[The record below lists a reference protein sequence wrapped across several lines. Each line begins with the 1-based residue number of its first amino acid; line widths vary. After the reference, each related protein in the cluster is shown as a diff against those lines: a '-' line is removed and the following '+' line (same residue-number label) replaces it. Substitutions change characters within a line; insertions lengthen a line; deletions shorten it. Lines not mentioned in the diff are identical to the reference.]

1 MTRRKTNTILQI
13 LAATYP
19 DASTRLHYDNL
30 YQLMVAV
37 VLSAQCTDEQVNKV
51 TPALFKHYPD
61 INSLANADLNELE
74 KLINGVG
81 LFRAKAKNLKA
92 AAIIIQER
100 FNGQIPDQFEDLLT
114 LPGIGRKTANVIIS
128 VGFGKPGLA
137 VDTHVQRV
145 ANRTGMA
152 RAKTPHQ
159 TEVQL
164 KQNIDPQDWNQTH
177 HLLIF
182 HGRQICKARNPLCD
196 VCPIEKYCEKNL
208 EMNK

>member
-1 MTRRKTNTILQI
+1 MILQI
-13 LAATYP
+13 LATAYP
-19 DASTRLHYDNL
+19 HASTRLHYDDL

-51 TPALFKHYPD
+51 TPALFERYPD
-61 INSLANADLNELE
+61 INSMAEAELNELQE
-74 KLINGVG
+74 LINGVG
-81 LFRAKAKNLKA
+81 LYRSKAKNLKES
-92 AAIIIQER
+92 AIIIR
-100 FNGQIPDQFEDLLT
+100 DKYNGQIPDQFEDLLT

-137 VDTHVQRV
+137 VDTHVYRV

-152 RAKTPHQ
+152 NAKTPHH
-159 TEVQL
+159 TEMQL
-164 KQNIDPQDWNQTH
+164 KQNIKPKDWNQTH

-196 VCPIEKYCEKNL
+196 ICPIEKYCEKNL
-208 EMNK
+208 DSPRQLKNN

>member
-1 MTRRKTNTILQI
+1 MTRSKINTILRI
-13 LAATYP
+13 LTETYP
-19 DASTRLHYDNL
+19 DASTRLQYYNL

-61 INSLANADLNELE
+61 INCLAKADLNELE

-81 LFRAKAKNLKA
+81 LFRAKAKNLKES
-92 AAIIIQER
+92 AIIIR
-100 FNGQIPDQFEDLLT
+100 DKYSGQIPDQFEDLLT

-128 VGFGKPGLA
+128 VGFEKPGLA

-152 RAKTPHQ
+152 HTKMPHQ
-159 TEVQL
+159 TEMQL
-164 KQNIDPQDWNQTH
+164 KKNIARNRWSQTH
-177 HLLIF
+177 HLLIY

-196 VCPIEKYCEKNL
+196 ICPIEKYCEKNF
-208 EMNK
+208 EKDK

>member
-51 TPALFKHYPD
+51 TPALFKHYPY

>member
-1 MTRRKTNTILQI
+1 MTRRTINTILQI
-13 LAATYP
+13 LSEIYP

-51 TPALFKHYPD
+51 TPTLFKYYPD
-61 INSLANADLNELE
+61 INSMAKADLNKLE
-74 KLINGVG
+74 ELINGVG
-81 LFRAKAKNLKA
+81 LYRAKAKNLKESA
-92 AAIIIQER
+92 VIIR
-100 FNGQIPDQFEDLLT
+100 DKYNGQIPDQFEDLLN

-152 RAKTPHQ
+152 HAKTPHQ
-159 TEVQL
+159 TEMQL
-164 KQNIDPQDWNQTH
+164 KQNIPRNRWNQTH

-196 VCPIEKYCEKNL
+196 TCPIEKYCEKNL